1 MNPAKIE
8 KLAAMAEQ
16 SAARIGREAIT
27 LACEAFSIFRDE
39 VINSQPE
46 GILSQPINEREGNK
60 SVTLPSRSILTAE
73 QLAEVLQVKAST
85 VYKWAEIGQIPSF
98 KFGTRLRFNLD
109 EVLESGQN
117 KIQLSL
123 PELKPALKENKLTMI
138 K

>member
-1 MNPAKIE
+1 MHPAKIE

-39 VINSQPE
+39 AINSQPE
-46 GILSQPINEREGNK
+46 RIISQPTNEREGNK

-85 VYKWAEIGQIPSF
+85 VYKWAETGQIPSF
-98 KFGTRLRFNLD
+98 KFGTCLRFNLD
-109 EVLESGQN
+109 EILESGQN
-117 KIQLSL
+117 KVELSL
-123 PELKPALKENKLTMI
+123 PENQSALNKPKLKAVK
-138 K
+138 